1 MLSNLFVV
9 VLNYIYTFHEFI
21 FQKRSPLTRR
31 NIFVNN
37 QKGRFNNFRNTVRL
51 RSKKLAITTNRR
63 VISTSLI
70 TPVCLRFAGGG
81 SSSGSPA
88 TGYMQHSSPTPSS
101 TPGSDISGQPAASP
115 GWDVKPQQPIHP
127 PPHPAPHPHPPH
139 NYLPQYSWYPTD
151 NPGLLT

>member
-1 MLSNLFVV
+1 MV
-9 VLNYIYTFHEFI
+9 
-21 FQKRSPLTRR
+21 K
-31 NIFVNN
+31 
-37 QKGRFNNFRNTVRL
+37 
-51 RSKKLAITTNRR
+51 
-63 VISTSLI
+63 
-70 TPVCLRFAGGG
+70 GGG

-88 TGYMQHSSPTPSS
+88 TGYMQHSSPAPSS

-139 NYLPQYSWYPTD
+139 NYLPQYSWYPTE